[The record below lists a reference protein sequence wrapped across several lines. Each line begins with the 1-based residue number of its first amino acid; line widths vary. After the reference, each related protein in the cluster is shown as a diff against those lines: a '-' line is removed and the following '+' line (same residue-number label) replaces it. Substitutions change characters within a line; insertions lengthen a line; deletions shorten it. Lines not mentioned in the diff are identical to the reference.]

1 MDSLRVHMWL
11 RMCFAWGIRKLPD
24 HDEETS
30 TSSTPNQ
37 VNTTD
42 LSNLRSNWQPPD
54 RTIHIYKNKEESQAA
69 RKLRQDTVGELITPM
84 VLLIEKNDS

>member
-1 MDSLRVHMWL
+1 MWL

-37 VNTTD
+37 VNSTD